1 MKSKSI
7 KERMEELAI
16 ITNEANN
23 PDNAY
28 TSSYML
34 GIADGL
40 LQAFNLIYN
49 TNRPKLELPEKF
61 KMVLDV
67 DRKVIIEELGNEA
80 KELIANIALMSMTDD
95 SVRH

>member
-23 PDNAY
+23 PENAY
-28 TSSYML
+28 VSSYTL

-80 KELIANIALMSMTDD
+80 KELMANIALMSMTDD
-95 SVRH
+95 SVQH

>member
-23 PDNAY
+23 PENAY
-28 TSSYML
+28 VSSYTL

-61 KMVLDV
+61 KMVLEV
-67 DRKVIIEELGNEA
+67 DRKVIIEELGNDA
-80 KELIANIALMSMTDD
+80 KELMANIALMGMTDD
-95 SVRH
+95 SVQH